1 LPEHYDVQALIYAG
15 STFTVMPMTLDLA
28 TGQGTLIIPGFGT
41 RATRIVLIVS
51 ANAPETTLL
60 AHYQIDAKIS

>member
-1 LPEHYDVQALIYAG
+1 
-15 STFTVMPMTLDLA
+15 MTLDLA